1 VNPKARIAQEEIFG
15 PVLAVIKAKDFDD
28 ALRIAN
34 DTEFRSYR
42 RGLFKKQGQAGKA
55 KKYSTSQSLSKP
67 QVHGRDVGAHPFGG
81 FNMSGTDSKRAG
93 KIICCTSCRQ
103 NHRGKSRLDL

>member
-34 DTEFRSYR
+34 DTEF
-42 RGLFKKQGQAGKA
+42 GLTGAVYSKNKASWKKP
-55 KKYSTSQSLSKP
+55 KKYSTSAIS
-67 QVHGRDVGAHPFGG
+67 
-81 FNMSGTDSKRAG
+81 
-93 KIICCTSCRQ
+93 I
-103 NHRGKSRLDL
+103 